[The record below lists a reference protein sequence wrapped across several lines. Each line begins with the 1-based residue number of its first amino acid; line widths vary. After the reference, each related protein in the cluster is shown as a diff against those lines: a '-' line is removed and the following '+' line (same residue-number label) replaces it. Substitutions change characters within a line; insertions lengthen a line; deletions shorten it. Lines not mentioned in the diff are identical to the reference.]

1 MFPSHYKELCRLPSS
16 DCHTLDS
23 SRSPLPAFSLPRMD
37 VNEVASFSL
46 CSRSTVAFVAALGTL
61 ALLLYGPGAAT
72 APPAMQ
78 QQPQPPQRRGGAP
91 FARLRDAQSE
101 LKHAHTRPHAR
112 HKHVAARTQPLNSD
126 VFSEEESAVI
136 RKAAED
142 PTSMFDMSTP

>member
-1 MFPSHYKELCRLPSS
+1 M
-16 DCHTLDS
+16 
-23 SRSPLPAFSLPRMD
+23 
-37 VNEVASFSL
+37 EVVDARYCL
-46 CSRSTVAFVAALGTL
+46 RSTVAFVAALGIF
-61 ALLLYGPGAAT
+61 ALLLYGPGATT

-78 QQPQPPQRRGGAP
+78 QQPQPPQQRGGAP

-101 LKHAHTRPHAR
+101 LKHARMRPHAR
-112 HKHVAARTQPLNSD
+112 HKHVAARTQPSNGD